1 LTKSLPTLA
10 EHLKAKIKEKFGPQR
25 EAADALRLNHAML
38 RKSLSENAFY
48 LADLD
53 ILRQAFSLPSVED
66 LQRQFTFDVLP
77 GVRGA
82 RRRVATLQ
90 GVISQGVPALASAFD
105 LLRSEAKRLRGPSST
120 IGQAVERL
128 YKVMSDGDLLILVLS
143 DEPAVEWT
151 ESLGV
156 AVLDDVAAAVRK
168 GACIC
173 YLFPSARMVDALTQH
188 DAAQNAKL
196 PAAFERLF
204 NDFKERLG
212 DLGKGC
218 VVYATHDAP
227 AYFVPGHKF
236 AMYRHFDEKRPQ
248 QWGVGAYPV
257 DTGKLTGQPVADR
270 LVLPLMHDV
279 AEQLF
284 RFCRKTVQGGVKHA
298 TSDQKACLLRVL
310 KLLEAHSK

>member
-1 LTKSLPTLA
+1 MTKSLPTLA
-10 EHLKAKIKEKFGPQR
+10 EHLKVKIKEKFGPQR

-48 LADLD
+48 RADLD
-53 ILRQAFSLPSVED
+53 ILKQAFSLASLDD
-66 LQRQFTFDVLP
+66 LQNQFTFEILP

-90 GVISQGVPALASAFD
+90 GAISLGVPALASAFD
-105 LLRSEAKRLRGPSST
+105 LLLSEAKRLRGPSSA
-120 IGQAVERL
+120 IGQAVEGL
-128 YKVMSDGDLLILVLS
+128 YKVMADGDLLILVLS

-156 AVLDDVAAAVRK
+156 AVRDDVAAAVRN
-168 GACIC
+168 GAIIC
-173 YLFPSARMVDALTQH
+173 YLFPSARMVDALVQH

-196 PAAFERLF
+196 PGAFVRLF

-212 DLGKGC
+212 ELGKGC
-218 VVYATHDAP
+218 IVYATHDAP
-227 AYFVPGHKF
+227 AYFAPGHKY
-236 AMYRHFDEKRPQ
+236 AMYRHFDKVRPQ
-248 QWGVGAYPV
+248 QWGVAAYPI
-257 DTGKLTGQPVADR
+257 DTGRLTGQPVADR

-284 RFCRKTVQGGVKHA
+284 RFCRKTVQGSVKQA
-298 TSDQKACLLRVL
+298 TPDQKPCLLRVM